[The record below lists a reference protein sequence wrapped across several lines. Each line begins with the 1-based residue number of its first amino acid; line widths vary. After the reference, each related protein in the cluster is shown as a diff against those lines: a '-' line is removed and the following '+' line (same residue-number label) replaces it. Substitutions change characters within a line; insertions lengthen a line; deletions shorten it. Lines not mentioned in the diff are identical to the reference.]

1 MTVLRPE
8 LLNGQTVVIA
18 GDEGGQ
24 LTAALAALG
33 ATVIH
38 DRSRTDARALVYDVR
53 PEFGAGGEH
62 GLRAGLDA
70 AWQAVSEVA
79 NAALIPAGETGTA
92 PPADRRPAKIVL
104 IGPRPD
110 AGAFAE
116 AARAGLE
123 NLARTLSVEW
133 ARYGITTV
141 MVAPGVASTEEA
153 LAELV
158 CFLVSPGGEYLTG
171 CRLEL
176 GAMRQS
182 EP

>member
-8 LLNGQTVVIA
+8 LLSGQTVVVS
-18 GDEGGQ
+18 GDGGGQ
-24 LTAALAALG
+24 LTARLAALG
-33 ATVIH
+33 ATAIH
-38 DRSRTDARALVYDVR
+38 DRSGTEARALVFDAR
-53 PEFGAGGEH
+53 PEFGAGGEE
-62 GLRAGLDA
+62 GLRTGLDA

-79 NAALIPAGETGTA
+79 NAALIPAEA
-92 PPADRRPAKIVL
+92 PAKIVL
-104 IGPRPD
+104 IGPPPD

-141 MVAPGVASTEEA
+141 MVAPGGTTSDEA

-158 CFLVSPGGEYLTG
+158 SFLVSPGGEYLTG

-176 GAMRQS
+176 GAA
-182 EP
+182 